1 MLCMVLLLYDKLSL
15 NHFKDVYDVI
25 FFMAPFK
32 GGACSAYS
40 WNPGCK
46 IDPGSAVGFL
56 SVFPK
61 IRHSYTYTLFFCEIF
76 CLGTTVRDSRERF
89 SYKNNLLAERANNP

>member
-32 GGACSAYS
+32 GGGLFAY
-40 WNPGCK
+40 N
-46 IDPGSAVGFL
+46 
-56 SVFPK
+56 
-61 IRHSYTYTLFFCEIF
+61 
-76 CLGTTVRDSRERF
+76 
-89 SYKNNLLAERANNP
+89 

>member
-32 GGACSAYS
+32 GGF
-40 WNPGCK
+40 
-46 IDPGSAVGFL
+46 VRL
-56 SVFPK
+56 QLE
-61 IRHSYTYTLFFCEIF
+61 T
-76 CLGTTVRDSRERF
+76 GTQG
-89 SYKNNLLAERANNP
+89 